1 MAGSVVSQ
9 EIINGQV
16 TADNVKNDVICGIV
30 GSTIG
35 NVKMNNIKN
44 TPGYKTA
51 VSKLDHAER
60 VAKGTTRRSRV
71 QAVEN
76 AQKVVDN
83 YGASTT
89 QAYSS
94 FTSKGTSEFLNKATK
109 QNDNKQ
115 VE

>member
-1 MAGSVVSQ
+1 MVP
-9 EIINGQV
+9 EIWHRPDSFV
-16 TADNVKNDVICGIV
+16 
-30 GSTIG
+30 
-35 NVKMNNIKN
+35 
-44 TPGYKTA
+44 
-51 VSKLDHAER
+51 
-60 VAKGTTRRSRV
+60 TTRRSRV

>member
-1 MAGSVVSQ
+1 
-9 EIINGQV
+9 
-16 TADNVKNDVICGIV
+16 
-30 GSTIG
+30 
-35 NVKMNNIKN
+35 
-44 TPGYKTA
+44 
-51 VSKLDHAER
+51 AER

-94 FTSKGTSEFLNKATK
+94 FTSKVTSEFVNKATK

>member
-1 MAGSVVSQ
+1 MVP
-9 EIINGQV
+9 EIWHRPDSLV
-16 TADNVKNDVICGIV
+16 
-30 GSTIG
+30 
-35 NVKMNNIKN
+35 
-44 TPGYKTA
+44 
-51 VSKLDHAER
+51 
-60 VAKGTTRRSRV
+60 TTRRSRV

-83 YGASTT
+83 YGASIT

-94 FTSKGTSEFLNKATK
+94 FTSKVTSEFVNQVTK

>member
-1 MAGSVVSQ
+1 MKKLLFIIGIFLFSWEINAAVVP
-9 EIINGQV
+9 EIWHRPDSLV
-16 TADNVKNDVICGIV
+16 
-30 GSTIG
+30 
-35 NVKMNNIKN
+35 
-44 TPGYKTA
+44 
-51 VSKLDHAER
+51 
-60 VAKGTTRRSRV
+60 TTRRSRV
-71 QAVEN
+71 QAVEK

>member
-1 MAGSVVSQ
+1 MKKLLFIIGIFLFSWEINAAVVP
-9 EIINGQV
+9 EIWHRPDSLV
-16 TADNVKNDVICGIV
+16 
-30 GSTIG
+30 
-35 NVKMNNIKN
+35 
-44 TPGYKTA
+44 
-51 VSKLDHAER
+51 
-60 VAKGTTRRSRV
+60 TTRRSRV

-94 FTSKGTSEFLNKATK
+94 FTSKVTSEFVKVTK

>member
-1 MAGSVVSQ
+1 MKKLLLIIGIFLFSWEINAAVVP
-9 EIINGQV
+9 EIWRR
-16 TADNVKNDVICGIV
+16 
-30 GSTIG
+30 
-35 NVKMNNIKN
+35 
-44 TPGYKTA
+44 
-51 VSKLDHAER
+51 LDSL
-60 VAKGTTRRSRV
+60 VTTRRSRV
-71 QAVEN
+71 QAVEK